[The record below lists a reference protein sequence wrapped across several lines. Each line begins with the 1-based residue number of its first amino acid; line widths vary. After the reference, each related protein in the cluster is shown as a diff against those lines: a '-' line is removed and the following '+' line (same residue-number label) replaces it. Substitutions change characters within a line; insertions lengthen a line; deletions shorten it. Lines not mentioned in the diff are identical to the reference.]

1 MIKSL
6 PRNIFLFLVLILIQ
20 ILIFDNIQLSG
31 FIIPYIYVLFILLL
45 PFDTPG
51 WLLLMVG
58 FILGFSIDIF
68 ADTLGMHT
76 IATTLMAFSRPFVLD
91 IIAPREGYEAGT
103 KPRVAYFG
111 LSWFFKYSAILIFI
125 HNFVLFYIEIF
136 RFGGFFSTLF
146 RVILSTIITL
156 LVIILSQFFV
166 FRR

>member
-1 MIKSL
+1 MIKAL
-6 PRNIFLFLVLILIQ
+6 PRNIGIFLILVLIQ
-20 ILIFDNIQLSG
+20 ILVFDNIQISG
-31 FIIPYIYVLFILLL
+31 FIVPYVYVLLILLL

-51 WLLLMVG
+51 WLLLIVG
-58 FILGFSIDIF
+58 FVLGFTIDVF

-76 IATTLMAFSRPFVLD
+76 IATTLMAFARPFVLD
-91 IIAPREGYEAGT
+91 VIAPREGYEAGT
-103 KPRVAYFG
+103 KPRVAYYG
-111 LSWFFKYSAILIFI
+111 LSWFFKYSGILIFI

-136 RFGGFFSTLF
+136 RFGGFFSTLL